1 VDGSNPPTL
10 ADHQSNSNAAQEV
23 IAQKMLETPQPT
35 HAEAAREGSVI
46 AKPNVPVENCVA
58 ALDAASTLLES
69 AGADGNDIGKF

>member
-1 VDGSNPPTL
+1 
-10 ADHQSNSNAAQEV
+10 
-23 IAQKMLETPQPT
+23 MLETPQPT